1 MPANP
6 YRSRAG
12 LRAAGRTRHMRQWWQ
27 QRSLRL
33 RLTLWYAVTSTI
45 VLLALGGMLLFVVH
59 GRLVSQMDR
68 QLRGDFEMVESRLA
82 RDSAGNLRWLGYGHD
97 KDELEWEKQAGPW
110 FEILSPAGSILL
122 REGPSS
128 DWKAISSFTHREDA
142 VAPFSA
148 EMQRHL
154 HVRVLENST
163 RIAGEPVV
171 LRVFRSEA
179 ELRRAMAELGAVL
192 AFGLPLAVALSAA
205 GGYLI
210 AHRSLSPMSQIAAR
224 ARQITAESLGGRL
237 PVPNPHDE
245 LGQLATVFNAT
256 LARLENSFAELR
268 RFTADASHELRTPLT
283 ALRAVGEA
291 ALRPDA
297 GDPKS
302 LREALS
308 SMLEETR
315 RLSDLVDALLL
326 LARADTGVIVTSLQQ
341 VDLAEL
347 LSEVRDTLLV
357 LAEEKSQQLEIVAG
371 QLTVGA
377 DRELLR
383 LALLNLVHNA
393 IRYSAEEL
401 MISLRVRRRDAKA
414 VLEVVDQG
422 PGIAPQH
429 QQKIFE
435 RFYRIDQARSRAS
448 GGAGLGLAIARW
460 AIERQGGYV
469 ELESEL
475 GRGSLF
481 RIVMPR

>member
-1 MPANP
+1 M
-6 YRSRAG
+6 
-12 LRAAGRTRHMRQWWQ
+12 
-27 QRSLRL
+27 
-33 RLTLWYAVTSTI
+33 
-45 VLLALGGMLLFVVH
+45 
-59 GRLVSQMDR
+59 
-68 QLRGDFEMVESRLA
+68 
-82 RDSAGNLRWLGYGHD
+82 
-97 KDELEWEKQAGPW
+97 
-110 FEILSPAGSILL
+110 LL
-122 REGPSS
+122 REGPSR
-128 DWKAISSFTHREDA
+128 DWEAISSLTHRGDA
-142 VAPFSA
+142 FAPPFSA

-163 RIAGEPVV
+163 RIADEPVV
-171 LRVFRSEA
+171 LRVYRSEA

-224 ARQITAESLGGRL
+224 ARQITAESLEGRL

-326 LARADTGVIVTSLQQ
+326 LARADTGVIIASQQQ

-347 LSEVRDTLLV
+347 LSEVRERSLYW
-357 LAEEKSQQLEIVAG
+357 
-371 QLTVGA
+371 
-377 DRELLR
+377 LR
-383 LALLNLVHNA
+383 
-393 IRYSAEEL
+393 
-401 MISLRVRRRDAKA
+401 K
-414 VLEVVDQG
+414 
-422 PGIAPQH
+422 
-429 QQKIFE
+429 
-435 RFYRIDQARSRAS
+435 RAS
-448 GGAGLGLAIARW
+448 NSKSWRD
-460 AIERQGGYV
+460 
-469 ELESEL
+469 S
-475 GRGSLF
+475 
-481 RIVMPR
+481 

>member
-1 MPANP
+1 
-6 YRSRAG
+6 
-12 LRAAGRTRHMRQWWQ
+12 MRQWWQ
-27 QRSLRL
+27 RRSLRL
-33 RLTLWYAVTSTI
+33 RLTLWYALTSTI
-45 VLLALGGMLLFVVH
+45 ILLAFGGMLLLVVH
-59 GRLVSQMDR
+59 ERLLSELDR
-68 QLRGDFEMVESRLA
+68 QLRVDFETVESRVT
-82 RDSAGNLRWLGYGHD
+82 RDSAGDLRWSGYGHD
-97 KDELEWEKQAGPW
+97 DDENDSEQPGAAGPW
-110 FEILSPAGSILL
+110 FEILSSEGTILL
-122 REGPSS
+122 SEGPPS
-128 DWKAISSFTHREDA
+128 DWRVVLPLPLRED
-142 VAPFSA
+142 VFTTFSA
-148 EMQRHL
+148 ETKRHIQI
-154 HVRVLENST
+154 RVLRRST
-163 RIAGEPVV
+163 SIAGEPVV

-179 ELRRAMAELGAVL
+179 DLRREMAELGAVL

-210 AHRSLSPMSQIAAR
+210 ANRSLSPMSQIAAR

-237 PVPNPHDE
+237 PVPNPYDE

-308 SMLEETR
+308 SMLEEAR

-326 LARADTGVIVTSLQQ
+326 LARADTSGVSPSLEQ
-341 VDLAEL
+341 VDFTGLVN
-347 LSEVRDTLLV
+347 EVRETLLV
-357 LAEEKSQQLEIVAG
+357 LAEEKNQQIETMAEKV
-371 QLTVGA
+371 TVRA

-393 IRYSAEEL
+393 IRYSAEGL
-401 MISLRVRRRDAKA
+401 MISLRVRRQEANA
-414 VLEVVDQG
+414 VAEVIDQG

-435 RFYRIDQARSRAS
+435 RFYRVDKARSRAS

-460 AIERQGGYV
+460 AIERQGGHI
-469 ELESEL
+469 ELESQP

-481 RIVMPR
+481 RIVMPK

>member
-1 MPANP
+1 
-6 YRSRAG
+6 
-12 LRAAGRTRHMRQWWQ
+12 MRQWWQ
-27 QRSLRL
+27 RRSLRL
-33 RLTLWYAVTSTI
+33 RLTLWYALTSTI
-45 VLLALGGMLLFVVH
+45 ILLAVGGMLLLVVH
-59 GRLVSQMDR
+59 ERLLSELDR
-68 QLRGDFEMVESRLA
+68 QLRVDFETVESRVT
-82 RDSAGNLRWLGYGHD
+82 RDSAGDLRWSGYGHD
-97 KDELEWEKQAGPW
+97 DDENDSEQPGAAGPW
-110 FEILSPAGSILL
+110 FEILSSEGTILL
-122 REGPSS
+122 SEGPPS
-128 DWKAISSFTHREDA
+128 DWRVVLPLPLRED
-142 VAPFSA
+142 VFTTFSA
-148 EMQRHL
+148 ETKRHIQI
-154 HVRVLENST
+154 RVLRRST
-163 RIAGEPVV
+163 SIAGEPVV

-179 ELRRAMAELGAVL
+179 DLRREMAELGAVL

-210 AHRSLSPMSQIAAR
+210 ANRSLSPMSQIAAR

-237 PVPNPHDE
+237 PVPNPYDE

-326 LARADTGVIVTSLQQ
+326 LARADTSGVSPSLEQ
-341 VDLAEL
+341 VDFTGLVN
-347 LSEVRDTLLV
+347 EVRETLLV
-357 LAEEKSQQLEIVAG
+357 LAEEKDQQIETTAEKV
-371 QLTVGA
+371 TVRA
-377 DRELLR
+377 DPELLR

-393 IRYSAEEL
+393 IRYSAEGL
-401 MISLRVRRRDAKA
+401 MISLRVRRQEANA
-414 VLEVVDQG
+414 VAEVIDQG
-422 PGIAPQH
+422 PGVAPEH

-435 RFYRIDQARSRAS
+435 RFYRVDKARSRAS

-460 AIERQGGYV
+460 AIERQGGHI
-469 ELESEL
+469 ELESQP

-481 RIVMPR
+481 RIVMPK

>member
-1 MPANP
+1 
-6 YRSRAG
+6 
-12 LRAAGRTRHMRQWWQ
+12 MRQWWER
-27 QRSLRL
+27 RSLRL
-33 RLTLWYAVTSTI
+33 RLTLWYAITSTI
-45 VLLALGGMLLFVVH
+45 ILLAHGGMLLFVVH

-68 QLRGDFEMVESRLA
+68 QLRGDFEMVESRVA

-128 DWKAISSFTHREDA
+128 DWEAISSLTHREDA

-154 HVRVLENST
+154 HVRVLENNA

-237 PVPNPHDE
+237 PVPNPYDE

-283 ALRAVGEA
+283 ALQAVGEA

-308 SMLEETR
+308 R
-315 RLSDLVDALLL
+315 YP
-326 LARADTGVIVTSLQQ
+326 
-341 VDLAEL
+341 
-347 LSEVRDTLLV
+347 SEQRT
-357 LAEEKSQQLEIVAG
+357 
-371 QLTVGA
+371 
-377 DRELLR
+377 
-383 LALLNLVHNA
+383 
-393 IRYSAEEL
+393 
-401 MISLRVRRRDAKA
+401 
-414 VLEVVDQG
+414 
-422 PGIAPQH
+422 
-429 QQKIFE
+429 
-435 RFYRIDQARSRAS
+435 
-448 GGAGLGLAIARW
+448 
-460 AIERQGGYV
+460 
-469 ELESEL
+469 
-475 GRGSLF
+475 
-481 RIVMPR
+481 

>member
-1 MPANP
+1 M
-6 YRSRAG
+6 G
-12 LRAAGRTRHMRQWWQ
+12 K
-27 QRSLRL
+27 
-33 RLTLWYAVTSTI
+33 
-45 VLLALGGMLLFVVH
+45 
-59 GRLVSQMDR
+59 
-68 QLRGDFEMVESRLA
+68 E
-82 RDSAGNLRWLGYGHD
+82 
-97 KDELEWEKQAGPW
+97 AGPW

-128 DWKAISSFTHREDA
+128 DWTAIPSLTHREDA

-210 AHRSLSPMSQIAAR
+210 AQRSLSPMSQIAAR

-245 LGQLATVFNAT
+245 LGQLASVFNAT

-371 QLTVGA
+371 ELTVRA

-393 IRYSAEEL
+393 IRYSAEGL
-401 MISLRVRRRDAKA
+401 IISLRVRRRGANA
-414 VLEVVDQG
+414 VVEVVDQG
-422 PGIAPQH
+422 PGIAPEH
-429 QQKIFE
+429 QKEIFD

-460 AIERQGGYV
+460 AIERQGGHV

-481 RIVMPR
+481 RILMPC

>member
-1 MPANP
+1 MPPNP
-6 YRSRAG
+6 YRSRPG
-12 LRAAGRTRHMRQWWQ
+12 LRAARGTRHMRQWWER
-27 QRSLRL
+27 RSLRL
-33 RLTLWYAVTSTI
+33 RLTLWYAITSTI
-45 VLLALGGMLLFVVH
+45 ILLALGGMLLFVVH

-68 QLRGDFEMVESRLA
+68 QLRGDFEMVESRVA

-110 FEILSPAGSILL
+110 FEILSPGGSILL

-128 DWKAISSFTHREDA
+128 NWKTIPTLTHRQNA

-163 RIAGEPVV
+163 RIAGERVV

-192 AFGLPLAVALSAA
+192 AFGLPLELLS
-205 GGYLI
+205 
-210 AHRSLSPMSQIAAR
+210 
-224 ARQITAESLGGRL
+224 
-237 PVPNPHDE
+237 
-245 LGQLATVFNAT
+245 
-256 LARLENSFAELR
+256 
-268 RFTADASHELRTPLT
+268 PLT

-326 LARADTGVIVTSLQQ
+326 LARADTSGVSPSLDQ
-341 VDLAEL
+341 VDLTGL
-347 LSEVRDTLLV
+347 VNEVRETLLV
-357 LAEEKSQQLEIVAG
+357 LAEEKNQQIEIIAE
-371 QLTVGA
+371 QLTIRA

-383 LALLNLVHNA
+383 LALLNLIHNA
-393 IRYSAEEL
+393 IRYSAEGL
-401 MISLRVRRRDAKA
+401 MISLRVRRRDANS
-414 VLEVVDQG
+414 VVEVVDQG
-422 PGIAPQH
+422 PGIAPEH

-435 RFYRIDQARSRAS
+435 RFYRVDKARSRAS

-460 AIERQGGYV
+460 AIERQQGHI
-469 ELESEL
+469 ELESEP

-481 RIVMPR
+481 

>member
-1 MPANP
+1 
-6 YRSRAG
+6 
-12 LRAAGRTRHMRQWWQ
+12 MRQWWER
-27 QRSLRL
+27 RSLRL
-33 RLTLWYAVTSTI
+33 RLTLWYAITSTI
-45 VLLALGGMLLFVVH
+45 ILLALGGMLLFVVN
-59 GRLVSQMDR
+59 GRLISQMDR
-68 QLRGDFEMVESRLA
+68 QLRGDFEMVESRVA
-82 RDSAGNLRWLGYGHD
+82 RDSAGDLGWLGDGQD
-97 KDELEWEKQAGPW
+97 QDELEWEKQAGPW

-128 DWKAISSFTHREDA
+128 DWKAISSLTHREYA

-192 AFGLPLAVALSAA
+192 ALGLPLAVALSAV

-210 AHRSLSPMSQIAAR
+210 AHRSLSPMSHIAAR
-224 ARQITAESLGGRL
+224 ARQITAESLEGRP

-256 LARLENSFAELR
+256 LARLENSFTELR

-326 LARADTGVIVTSLQQ
+326 LARADTSGVSPSLEQ
-341 VDLAEL
+341 VDLTGL
-347 LSEVRDTLLV
+347 VNEVRETLLV
-357 LAEEKSQQLEIVAG
+357 LAEEKTQQIEMIAE
-371 QLTVGA
+371 QLTIRA

-383 LALLNLVHNA
+383 LALLNLAHNA
-393 IRYSAEEL
+393 IRYSAEGL
-401 MISLRVRRRDAKA
+401 MISLRVRRQEANA
-414 VLEVVDQG
+414 VVEVIDRG
-422 PGIAPQH
+422 PGIAPEH
-429 QQKIFE
+429 QRKIFE
-435 RFYRIDQARSRAS
+435 RFYRVDKARSRAS

-460 AIERQGGYV
+460 AIERQGGHV

>member
-1 MPANP
+1 
-6 YRSRAG
+6 
-12 LRAAGRTRHMRQWWQ
+12 MRQWWER
-27 QRSLRL
+27 RSLRL
-33 RLTLWYAVTSTI
+33 RLTLWYALTSTI
-45 VLLALGGMLLFVVH
+45 ILLALGGMLLFLVH
-59 GRLVSQMDR
+59 GRLISQVDR
-68 QLRGDFEMVESRLA
+68 ELRDDFEMVESRVA
-82 RDSAGNLRWLGYGHD
+82 RDSAGNLRWPGFGHD
-97 KDELEWEKQAGPW
+97 KDEVEWEKQAGPW
-110 FEILSPAGSILL
+110 FEIISPAGLILL
-122 REGPSS
+122 REGPSR
-128 DWKAISSFTHREDA
+128 DWEAIPALTHREDT

-154 HVRVLENST
+154 HVRVLQNST
-163 RIAGEPVV
+163 WIANAPVV

-179 ELRRAMAELGAVL
+179 ELRRAMTELGAVL

-210 AHRSLSPMSQIAAR
+210 TQRSLAPMSQIAAR
-224 ARQITAESLGGRL
+224 ARQITAESLEGRL
-237 PVPNPHDE
+237 PVHNPYDE
-245 LGQLATVFNAT
+245 LGQLAAVFNAT

-302 LREALS
+302 LRDALS

-326 LARADTGVIVTSLQQ
+326 LARADTGVIIASLEQ
-341 VDLAEL
+341 VDVAEL
-347 LSEVRDTLLV
+347 LSEVRDALLV

-371 QLTVGA
+371 QLTVRA

-393 IRYSAEEL
+393 IRYSAEGL
-401 MISLRVRRRDAKA
+401 VISLRIQRRGANA
-414 VLEVVDQG
+414 VVEVVDQG
-422 PGIAPQH
+422 PGIAPEH
-429 QQKIFE
+429 QKKIFE

-460 AIERQGGYV
+460 AIERQGGHV

-481 RIVMPR
+481 RILMPC

>member
-1 MPANP
+1 
-6 YRSRAG
+6 
-12 LRAAGRTRHMRQWWQ
+12 MRQWWER
-27 QRSLRL
+27 RSLRL
-33 RLTLWYAVTSTI
+33 RLTLWYAITSTI
-45 VLLALGGMLLFVVH
+45 ILLALGGMLLFVVH

-68 QLRGDFEMVESRLA
+68 QLRGDFEMVESRVA

-97 KDELEWEKQAGPW
+97 EDEVEWEKQTGPW
-110 FEILSPAGSILL
+110 FEILSPTGSMLL
-122 REGPSS
+122 REGPSR
-128 DWKAISSFTHREDA
+128 DWEAISSLTHRGDA

-163 RIAGEPVV
+163 RIADEPVV

-224 ARQITAESLGGRL
+224 ARQITAESLEGRL

-326 LARADTGVIVTSLQQ
+326 LARADTGVIIASQQQ

-371 QLTVGA
+371 QLTVRA

-393 IRYSAEEL
+393 IRYSAEGL
-401 MISLRVRRRDAKA
+401 LISLRVRRRDANA
-414 VLEVVDQG
+414 VVEVVDQG

-429 QQKIFE
+429 QQKVFD

-460 AIERQGGYV
+460 AIERQGGHV

-481 RIVMPR
+481 RIVIAR